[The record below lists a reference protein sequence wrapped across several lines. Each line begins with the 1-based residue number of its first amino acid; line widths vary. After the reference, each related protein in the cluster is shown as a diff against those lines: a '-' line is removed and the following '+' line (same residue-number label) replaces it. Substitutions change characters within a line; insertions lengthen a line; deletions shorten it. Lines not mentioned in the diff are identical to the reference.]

1 MQELTLAQAN
11 DFFDNHL
18 ENLIKKLNPDSPRQ
32 WGRMTPQHALEH
44 LTTVTMASSGKIKYE
59 VHTPEEHLS
68 RYRKFLF
75 INRAM
80 DQGTKSPILDPENL
94 PALKKP
100 DFRSAIGAF
109 WQEWND
115 FEEFFDKNPGAT
127 TINAVFGPLT
137 ESEWRLFHFKHIVH
151 HLAQFGVTTVEAHGL
166 AFREKK

>member
-11 DFFDNHL
+11 DFLENHL
-18 ENLIKKLNPDSPRQ
+18 EDLIKKLHPELPPL
-32 WGRMTPQHALEH
+32 WGRMTPQHAVEH
-44 LTTVTMASSGKIKYE
+44 LAWVTAVSNGHVKLE
-59 VHTPEEHLS
+59 VHTPEDDLP

-80 DQGTKSPILDPENL
+80 DQGTKSPILDPDKL
-94 PALKKP
+94 PKLKKP
-100 DFRSAIGAF
+100 DFRSAMGWF
-109 WQEWND
+109 WQEWNG

-127 TINAVFGPLT
+127 TNNAVFGPLT

>member
-11 DFFDNHL
+11 DFL
-18 ENLIKKLNPDSPRQ
+18 ENQLENFMKKWTADAHRQ
-32 WGRMTPQHALEH
+32 WGKMTPQHAIEH
-44 LTTVTMASSGKIKYE
+44 LAWVASASNGKLKLD
-59 VHTPEEHLS
+59 VQTPEADLP

-75 INRAM
+75 INMAM
-80 DQGTKSPILDPENL
+80 DRGTKSPVMDPENL
-94 PALKKP
+94 PALKKT
-100 DFRSAIGAF
+100 DFRSAMGWF

-115 FEEFFDKNPGAT
+115 FEEFFDKNPKAT
-127 TINAVFGPLT
+127 TNNAVFGPLT